1 LNRLPELKDFV
12 MYGGAESFQNVEVE
26 FVGGRSAVLTI
37 YDDGEER
44 EKIELTTLGTQQEM
58 KELML
63 DKGFVLKS
71 PQELARIKML
81 GATNKKRD
89 EIRKA
94 KEEKDTNERKEAI
107 LEEYRRR
114 SETLEGMPHGDEL
127 TKLTSNIKKMKEES
141 GGKTNETIVKMERR
155 RAEILRQELL
165 SRQYQL
171 QMATEHKK
179 GHAMSSGEL

>member
-1 LNRLPELKDFV
+1 

-26 FVGGRSAVLTI
+26 FVRGRNAVLTI

-63 DKGFVLKS
+63 SKGFILKS
-71 PQELARIKML
+71 QQEVARLRML

-89 EIRKA
+89 EITKA
-94 KEEKDTNERKEAI
+94 REVKETNARKEVI
-107 LEEYRRR
+107 LDEYRRR

-127 TKLTSNIKKMKEES
+127 SKLTSNIKKMKEES

-155 RAEILRQELL
+155 RAEIMRQELL

-179 GHAMSSGEL
+179 DHTMHSGEL